1 MLFSIGIFLLLKI
14 NFLLNYWINIH
25 LFFEKFETLG
35 LIVFLVLGL
44 FVILIYNFLKIKNSL
59 KNKFVEINSEINTQ
73 NKEYQLYLLFVG
85 LIIIII
91 EISFNIFNIRNKNLL
106 FINFGIGL
114 LFLIIYFLSEKSN
127 YILKKIRK
135 IFITLF
141 IFYFVFITH
150 NLILYNEKDI
160 IPLISYIVSFYFS
173 YSIMKPIRLY
183 WIFVVA
189 VAISLFT
196 FLVYNLLP
204 IETTII
210 LFNFC
215 LLTLILNYIRHISL
229 LNTTQKLRFTNE
241 IVNKGNIL
249 TIATNLKGELS
260 FCSETIESILGY
272 HSEQVLGMGFWKLT
286 EDKEF
291 IGKKYHDNYVNNRL
305 YVRKLKCKNGE
316 FKYIQWKDTKFTDDL
331 FIGIG
336 QDITEQELAKDQF
349 KNLVQSANDIIFET
363 DKHGNFT
370 FINEFAEQTLGY
382 NLEEIKNKHF
392 SEFIRKDHIQKVL
405 DFFENTDH
413 KKTNLETIEI
423 PVLKKNNEEFWVSQK
438 VIAKKDISNKIIGFS
453 AISRDISIFKNLEKE
468 KLVRQE
474 KNHKY
479 NELLKSFTEKS
490 YSNYQNFDSILSV
503 ILEKTTKTIG
513 INRVSY
519 WKYFPDKIKCEKL
532 YDLNK
537 DKFEKGYVL
546 TKKYHPN
553 YFKKLENDLQI
564 VSSDVFNDSIDIELT
579 DNYFPKNKIFSVINN
594 PIYIDGK
601 LKGIICF
608 ASTDEI
614 KIWDNDD
621 ISFTKSIADL
631 IVIAIETQ
639 KRHNSEKKLTYK
651 SELLAALSLCTEKFL
666 ICKNTEEIFNEVLII
681 MGRAT
686 KSGCSFYYENDSKTN
701 LLSQKNRWF
710 SDNDF
715 LSDVNE
721 NLQNLNHDYFEELL
735 TPLLNN
741 KYYSANTNQI
751 RNNSLKSKL
760 EKIKIVSL
768 LILPIFVKNKFHG
781 FMGFQDLENSRKW
794 TEDEINIIQNL
805 AMNVSLTIEKIN
817 NENSIYESE
826 ERFRLLANNIPGTIY
841 LSKYD
846 ALYTKVYLNDEI
858 EKLTGFPKSDFLDN
872 TISFIDLI
880 VEEDRE
886 NVLQKHAKLLLK
898 RKPIHS
904 IYRIRNKKNQIV
916 WVEEFG
922 EPIIKN
928 NEITFIEGI
937 FLDITNR
944 KTTETAIK
952 EKEIAELASKSKSEF
967 LANMSHE
974 IRTPLNG
981 IIGFTDLLM
990 NTKLEDFQKEYM
1002 NTINQS
1008 AKSLMDVISN
1018 ILDFSKIESGKLEL
1032 SLEKY
1037 NIKKLA
1043 NQVIELIKYESK
1055 TKKID
1060 LILNIKEDVPTFIW
1074 TDYIRLKQILINLL
1088 SNAVKFTHEGKI
1100 ELKIE
1105 SIKKENTKAILR
1117 FSVTDTGIGIKKN
1130 NQEKIFEAFLQEDRS
1145 TTKKF
1150 GGTGLGL
1157 SISNQLLG
1165 LANSHLQLES
1175 ELGVGSRFYFDIKVK
1190 YSNEKEKQTFKIKNN
1205 IQDPE
1210 SIESNVFFIDE
1221 KIKILIVEDN
1231 KINMFLIKTLIYKII
1246 PNCIIFEATDGK
1258 EAIEQYK
1265 KVSPA
1270 MVLMDIQM
1278 PIMNGYEASKEIRK
1292 LEVLNNIP
1300 IIAITA
1306 GTVIGEKEK
1315 CLEAGMNDYIP
1326 KPIVKDDLEKIIL
1339 KWVKTTTSMS
1349 NK

>member
-1 MLFSIGIFLLLKI
+1 
-14 NFLLNYWINIH
+14 
-25 LFFEKFETLG
+25 
-35 LIVFLVLGL
+35 
-44 FVILIYNFLKIKNSL
+44 
-59 KNKFVEINSEINTQ
+59 
-73 NKEYQLYLLFVG
+73 
-85 LIIIII
+85 
-91 EISFNIFNIRNKNLL
+91 
-106 FINFGIGL
+106 
-114 LFLIIYFLSEKSN
+114 
-127 YILKKIRK
+127 
-135 IFITLF
+135 
-141 IFYFVFITH
+141 
-150 NLILYNEKDI
+150 
-160 IPLISYIVSFYFS
+160 
-173 YSIMKPIRLY
+173 
-183 WIFVVA
+183 
-189 VAISLFT
+189 
-196 FLVYNLLP
+196 
-204 IETTII
+204 
-210 LFNFC
+210 
-215 LLTLILNYIRHISL
+215 L

-260 FCSETIESILGY
+260 FCSETILSILGY
-272 HSEQVLGMGFWKLT
+272 NSDQVLGMGFWALT
-286 EDKEF
+286 EDAEF
-291 IGKKYHDNYVNNRL
+291 IGKDYHKNYVNNRL
-305 YVRKLKCKNGE
+305 YIRKLKCENGE
-316 FKYIQWKDTKFTDDL
+316 FKYIQWKDTKFNDDL

-336 QDITEQELAKDQF
+336 QDVTEQEIAKDQF

-392 SEFIRKDHIQKVL
+392 SEFIRKDYIQIVL

-413 KKTNLETIEI
+413 KNTNLETIEI
-423 PVLKKNNEEFWVSQK
+423 PVLKKNKEEFWVSQK
-438 VIAKKDISNKIIGFS
+438 VIAQKDISNKIIGFS
-453 AISRDISIFKNLEKE
+453 AISRDITIYKNLEKE
-468 KLVRQE
+468 KLIKQE
-474 KNHKY
+474 KNLKY
-479 NELLKSFTEKS
+479 NEVLKSFTEKS
-490 YSNYQNFDSILSV
+490 YSNYEDFDSILSI

-532 YDLNK
+532 YDLTKN
-537 DKFEKGYVL
+537 KFEKGTIL

-553 YFKKLENDLQI
+553 YFKKLENDLQL
-564 VSSDVFNDSIDIELT
+564 VSSDVFNDVINIELIE
-579 DNYFPKNKIFSVINN
+579 DYFPKNNILSVINN
-594 PIYIDGK
+594 PVFIDGK
-601 LKGIICF
+601 LKGIVCF
-608 ASTDEI
+608 ASTDKII
-614 KIWDNDD
+614 KWDDDD

-639 KRHNSEKKLTYK
+639 KRINSEKKLAYK
-651 SELLAALSLCTEKFL
+651 SELLAALSLCTEKF
-666 ICKNTEEIFNEVLII
+666 ISCKNTDEIFTEVLII
-681 MGRAT
+681 MGKAIN
-686 KSGCSFYYENDSKTN
+686 SGCSFYYENDAKTN

-710 SDNDF
+710 SYNDT
-715 LSDVNE
+715 LSETNK
-721 NLQNLNHDYFEELL
+721 NLQNLSHDFFEELL
-735 TPLLNN
+735 TPLINN
-741 KYYSANTNQI
+741 KYYTANTNQLKNI
-751 RNNSLKSKL
+751 SLKNKL
-760 EKIKIVSL
+760 EKNNIVSL

-781 FMGFQDLENSRKW
+781 FMGFQDLEKNRKW

-846 ALYTKVYLNDEI
+846 DLYTKVYLNDEI

-880 VEEDRE
+880 VDEDRE
-886 NVLQKHAKLLLK
+886 NVLQKHTKLLQK
-898 RKPIHS
+898 KKPIHS

-922 EPIIKN
+922 EPIIKDN
-928 NEITFIEGI
+928 KITFIEGI

-944 KTTETAIK
+944 KTAETAIK
-952 EKEIAELASKSKSEF
+952 EREIAELASKSKSEF

-1002 NTINQS
+1002 NTINLS
-1008 AKSLMDVISN
+1008 AKSLMDIISN

-1032 SLEKY
+1032 NLEKY
-1037 NIKKLA
+1037 NITKIA

-1060 LILNIKEDVPTFIW
+1060 LILNINEDVPSHIW

-1088 SNAVKFTHEGKI
+1088 SNAVKFTSEGKI

-1105 SIKKENTKAILR
+1105 TLEILNSNALLR

-1165 LANSHLQLES
+1165 LVNSHLQLES
-1175 ELGVGSRFYFDIKVK
+1175 ELGIGSTFYFDIKVK
-1190 YSNEKEKQTFKIKNN
+1190 YSNEIEKKILKMTNN
-1205 IQDPE
+1205 IQDHDYE
-1210 SIESNVFFIDE
+1210 NNQTNVVIMDE

-1231 KINMFLIKTLIYKII
+1231 KINMFLIKTLILKII
-1246 PNCIIFEATDGK
+1246 PNCIIYEATDGK
-1258 EAIEQYK
+1258 EAINQYK
-1265 KVSPA
+1265 KINPA
-1270 MVLMDIQM
+1270 MILMDIQM
-1278 PIMNGYEASKEIRK
+1278 PIMNGYEATREIRK
-1292 LEVLNNIP
+1292 LEHLYSIP

-1326 KPIVKDDLEKIIL
+1326 KPIVKDTLEKIVL
-1339 KWVKTTTSMS
+1339 KWVKNTIVMS
-1349 NK
+1349 SK